1 MLSTNHSSVLH
12 MAQNQSQLC
21 IISQLQLSIE
31 ITNQSEPRWPRVLED
46 GNMLVSD
53 QLLTPVVPWLVP
65 VSVFGSNRTASKVQ
79 HSSGYEEGWIEF
91 RNFDII
97 II

>member
-21 IISQLQLSIE
+21 IMTISQLQLSIE
-31 ITNQSEPRWPRVLED
+31 ITNQSELRWPRVLED

-53 QLLTPVVPWLVP
+53 QLLTPVVPRLDPVP
-65 VSVFGSNRTASKVQ
+65 VFGSNRTASKVQ
-79 HSSGYEEGWIEF
+79 HSSGYEEGWLE
-91 RNFDII
+91 
-97 II
+97 